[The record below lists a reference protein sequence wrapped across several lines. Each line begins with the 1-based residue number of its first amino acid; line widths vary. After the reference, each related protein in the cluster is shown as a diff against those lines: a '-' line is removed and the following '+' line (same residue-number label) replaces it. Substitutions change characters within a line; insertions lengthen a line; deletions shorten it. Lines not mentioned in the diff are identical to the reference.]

1 MTKLRRSVQGAGS
14 GQRTT
19 GHAVVGGSAAIAV
32 TLGILACG
40 ASDSATLE
48 LKFAHVGPPG
58 SLYDV
63 IIEEFAGRVNDRLGE
78 RARVLIF
85 GSSQLGS
92 DEVLLQKLKLGTVDI
107 TLTSTVM
114 SSVIDE
120 FALFEMPYLVK
131 DRPHMQRIER
141 EVFWPE
147 LAPLAEAQGYKVLA
161 LWENGFRHL
170 TNNARPIT
178 VPQDLQGIKLRTPR
192 SPWRIKVFQA
202 LGANPSPMPFSEVF
216 VALQTGVMD
225 GQENPLANI
234 YSGKLHEVQEYLS
247 LTGHVYSPAY
257 LTVGLRRWAS
267 LPEDVRN
274 VVEQVAQEMREF
286 VYATAEQMDIELLE
300 TFRAAGVVINEPARE
315 PFLRASSVV
324 YDEFADT
331 VEGGRELL
339 DMVLPLA
346 NQ

>member
-1 MTKLRRSVQGAGS
+1 MTKLRRSVQGAAS

-63 IIEEFAGRVNDRLGE
+63 IIEEFVGRVNDRLGE

-131 DRPHMQRIER
+131 DRPGTRFLLCGRTAFGISPTTPAQSPCRRISR
-141 EVFWPE
+141 VSSCAHPEVRG
-147 LAPLAEAQGYKVLA
+147 ASRSS
-161 LWENGFRHL
+161 RHWGRIRL
-170 TNNARPIT
+170 PCHSLKSSWRCRP
-178 VPQDLQGIKLRTPR
+178 V
-192 SPWRIKVFQA
+192 
-202 LGANPSPMPFSEVF
+202 
-216 VALQTGVMD
+216 
-225 GQENPLANI
+225 
-234 YSGKLHEVQEYLS
+234 
-247 LTGHVYSPAY
+247 
-257 LTVGLRRWAS
+257 
-267 LPEDVRN
+267 
-274 VVEQVAQEMREF
+274 
-286 VYATAEQMDIELLE
+286 
-300 TFRAAGVVINEPARE
+300 
-315 PFLRASSVV
+315 
-324 YDEFADT
+324 
-331 VEGGRELL
+331 
-339 DMVLPLA
+339 
-346 NQ
+346 

>member
-1 MTKLRRSVQGAGS
+1 MKVQEREQGAGS
-14 GQRTT
+14 REWARSL
-19 GHAVVGGSAAIAV
+19 AVLGGSAAIAL
-32 TLGILACG
+32 TLSIAACG
-40 ASDSATLE
+40 AGSGTLQ

-63 IIEEFAGRVNDRLGE
+63 IIGEFARRVNERLGE
-78 RARVLIF
+78 RAQVVTF
-85 GSSQLGS
+85 GSSQLGN
-92 DEVLLQKLKLGTVDI
+92 DEVLLQKLKLGTIDI

-114 SSVIDE
+114 SSTIDE
-120 FALFEMPYLVK
+120 FALFEMPYLVR
-131 DRPHMQRIER
+131 DRDHMLRIER

-170 TNNARPIT
+170 TNNVRPIT

-192 SPWRIKVFQA
+192 SPWRIKLFQA
-202 LGANPSPMPFSEVF
+202 LGANPSPMSFSEVF

-234 YSGKLHEVQEYLS
+234 YSGKLHEVQDFLS

-257 LTVGLRRWAS
+257 LTVGSSRWVR
-267 LPEDVRN
+267 LPQDVRE
-274 VVEQVAQEMREF
+274 VIERVAGEMREF
-286 VYATAEQMDIELLE
+286 VYATAEQMDAELLR
-300 TFRAAGVVINEPARE
+300 TFRASGVVINEPDRE
-315 PFLRASSVV
+315 PFLEASRVV
-324 YDEFADT
+324 YEEFANA
-331 VEGGRELL
+331 VPGGRELV
-339 DMVLPLA
+339 DRVLPLA